1 MSYKEVG
8 NGIVYSHSTLLTTLK
23 LIYIKKEWTME
34 CLQSQYSLDH
44 LNNIA
49 FALSIVNNRR

>member
-1 MSYKEVG
+1 MSYKKVG
-8 NGIVYSHSTLLTTLK
+8 NGIAYSHSTLLATLK

-44 LNNIA
+44 LNKIA
-49 FALSIVNNRR
+49 FAISIKYCK

>member
-49 FALSIVNNRR
+49 FAICIKYCK